1 MFRLLLVTVPSDWL
15 LGCQKDCFQDSL
27 ECKVCLVKPQVGIS
41 ISCVCVILL
50 LPDSFLSRL
59 CLLVVMP
66 PKKDE
71 RLTKTGLRLQKKLDK
86 LRAKEREEVRILS
99 ISVLPIPRIVLI
111 FPLTGEEDCK

>member
-1 MFRLLLVTVPSDWL
+1 
-15 LGCQKDCFQDSL
+15 
-27 ECKVCLVKPQVGIS
+27 
-41 ISCVCVILL
+41 
-50 LPDSFLSRL
+50 
-59 CLLVVMP
+59 MP

-71 RLTKTGLRLQKKLDK
+71 RLTRTGLKLDK

>member
-71 RLTKTGLRLQKKLDK
+71 RLTRTGLKLDK